1 MTHGNT
7 EQSAWWNPDAA
18 NDPWRNPESHAVV
31 EHTVSDQPPPTEPLP
46 QPSAAP
52 PARTG
57 LGTMIVL
64 SMVVALVAGTLGAA
78 IGVYA
83 TRTGGGFIGGG
94 SISGA
99 DPVTD
104 RELDSA
110 AEVVDEVM
118 PSVVTVLT
126 PGGGNGSGFFVSD
139 DGLVMTNAHVVEGSD
154 SPQVQM
160 SDGDVHESEVVGSDP
175 ETDVAVLQVEGDD
188 FQPVV
193 FADSDE
199 LNVGDPALA
208 IGAPLGLSSTVTQGM
223 VSALDRPVVTE
234 DFEGDTAAI
243 MAAVQTDAAINPGN
257 SGGPLTDAAGQVI
270 GVNTA
275 IAGFSDEQ
283 GQAGS
288 IGIGFAIPINQA
300 RRVADELVE
309 IGEASR
315 TVMGAEVGDTAAGI
329 GVELTSVVS
338 GSPADDAGLN
348 DGDVVTTF
356 NGATVTEN
364 VELVALVRKYA
375 PGTTVEVEYQ
385 RSGAEFTT
393 DVTLVA
399 DSD

>member
-7 EQSAWWNPDAA
+7 EHSAWWNPDAA

-31 EHTVSDQPPPTEPLP
+31 EHTVHDQPPPTEPLP
-46 QPSAAP
+46 QPSATP

-78 IGVYA
+78 MGVYA
-83 TRTGGGFIGGG
+83 TRTGSGFIGGG

-99 DPVTD
+99 DPVTE

-139 DGLVMTNAHVVEGSD
+139 DGLIMTNAHVVEGSE

-160 SDGDVHESEVVGSDP
+160 SDGEVHESEVVGTDP

-348 DGDVVTTF
+348 DGDVVTSF